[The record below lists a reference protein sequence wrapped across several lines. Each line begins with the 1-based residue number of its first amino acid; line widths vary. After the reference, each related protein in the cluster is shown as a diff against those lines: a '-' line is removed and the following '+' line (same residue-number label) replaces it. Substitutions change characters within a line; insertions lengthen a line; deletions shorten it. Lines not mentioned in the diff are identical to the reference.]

1 MEVIERLEKAYPLAV
16 VCRLCGVAR
25 SSYYAYASRAGRAL
39 PEPAV
44 LTTVRTI
51 QAQSR
56 HSFGSRRMADQLRE
70 RGHPMGRHRARTL
83 MRQANAPVAARHC
96 PPFRRAEQP
105 AATAPNRLDRQFNP
119 PAPNQVW
126 AGDITYLRTARGWLY
141 LAIVVDLYARRIVG
155 WAFSAR
161 PDTDLVL
168 RASTLAIDQRKP
180 GPGLLFHSDQGC
192 QYTSDRFVAHL
203 AHHAITQ
210 SMSRRGNC
218 WDNAVVERVFRS
230 LKHEWIGEQRYR
242 DHPEAQRDVTDFIA
256 RYYNH
261 YRPHSAA
268 HRMSPAV
275 FEAGGQ

>member
-1 MEVIERLEKAYPLAV
+1 MEVIGRLEKAYPLAKL
-16 VCRLCGVAR
+16 CRLCEVPR
-25 SSYYAYASRAGRAL
+25 SSYYASRAAAPRSAPIL
-39 PEPAV
+39 LA
-44 LTTVRTI
+44 TVQTI
-51 QAQSR
+51 QAEGRGSI
-56 HSFGSRRMADQLRE
+56 GSRRMADHLQR
-70 RGHPMGRHRARTL
+70 RGHVVGRHRARTL
-83 MRQANAPVAARHC
+83 MRKAGATVVARHR
-96 PPFRRAEQP
+96 PPFRRAHQP
-105 AATAPNRLDRQFNP
+105 SSIAPNRLDRQFNP
-119 PAPNQVW
+119 AAPNRVW
-126 AGDITYLRTARGWLY
+126 AGDITYLHTTRGWLY
-141 LAIVVDLYARRIVG
+141 LAIVVDLYARRVVG

-161 PDTDLVL
+161 PDTDLVM

-180 GPGLLFHSDQGC
+180 APGLLFHSDQGC

-261 YRPHSAA
+261 HRPHSAA
-268 HRMSPAV
+268 HRMPPAL
-275 FEAGGQ
+275 FEASSQ